1 MTRGRHKTILVTG
14 AGGFIGSH
22 VAERLLCQ
30 GHRVTAFVRYTSTG
44 NAGYLD
50 GLDRRLTKNLTVVHG
65 DIRNR
70 DDIRR
75 AASGTEIIIHLAAQI
90 AIPYSYLS
98 PGDFVE
104 VNTVGTLNVLAA
116 AREMPCRRIVH
127 LSTSEVYGTAQY
139 LPIDEKHPLTA
150 QSPYAA
156 SKIAADKIVESFHRS
171 FGLPAVIARP
181 FNTYGPRQSP
191 RAVIP
196 TIIIQAL
203 RGTTI
208 RLGNVEP
215 RRDLSFVEDTAD
227 ALVKIALSQKGI
239 GGQFNIAS
247 GKDYTIAEVVEIIA
261 DLLGKR
267 LTIRTERRRVRPRSS
282 EVAHLLGDRSLAAKT
297 FRLKTPTLL
306 RDGLARTLSWFEA
319 NFDSIKREDYQR

>member
-1 MTRGRHKTILVTG
+1 MIREQHGTILVTG
-14 AGGFIGSH
+14 GGGFIGSH
-22 VAERLLCQ
+22 VAERLLCR

-44 NAGYLD
+44 RAGYLD
-50 GLDRRLTKNLTVVHG
+50 GLDRSLTKRLTIVYG

-75 AASGTEIIIHLAAQI
+75 ASAGAETIIHLAAQI

-98 PGDFVE
+98 PGDFIE
-104 VNTVGTLNVLAA
+104 VNTIGTLNVLAA
-116 AREMPCRRIVH
+116 TREMPCRRIVH

-171 FGLPAVIARP
+171 FGLPVVIARP

-208 RLGNVEP
+208 RLGNIGP

-227 ALVKIALSQKGI
+227 ALMKIALSQKGI

-261 DLLGKR
+261 DLVGKR
-267 LTIRTERRRVRPRSS
+267 LDIKVERRRVRPRKS
-282 EVAHLLGDRSLAAKT
+282 EVDHLLGDRSLAAKT
-297 FRLKTPTLL
+297 FRLKAPTPL
-306 RDGLARTLSWFEA
+306 RDGLAKTIAWYETHI
-319 NFDSIKREDYQR
+319 DSYGEEDYRR